1 MEHIIL
7 AAYKRTRDG
16 YYIFT
21 NLPRIAKQLGW
32 RSIEGF
38 ILFMD
43 EEAKIN
49 VQQYGNKYYID
60 ETTNIRM
67 MNEFFIKEYNKQL
80 KKFSGII

>member
-1 MEHIIL
+1 MDHILL

-21 NLPRIAKQLGW
+21 NLPNIAYKLGW

-38 ILFMD
+38 ILFMN
-43 EEAKIN
+43 EEANIN
-49 VQQYGNKYYID
+49 VHQYGNTYYID